1 MSLIT
6 MLVVVAAVCAVI
18 SLFQGV
24 VSMAHGGADD
34 LRDSEK
40 LMFRRVSWQAI
51 AFLLIV
57 VALIANLK

>member
-6 MLVVVAAVCAVI
+6 MLVVVAAALALI

-24 VSMAHGGADD
+24 MSMAHGGADD
-34 LRDSEK
+34 DRDSEK
-40 LMFRRVSWQAI
+40 LMFRRVGWQAL
-51 AFLLIV
+51 AFLFIV